1 MDNATTPMTS
11 ATADD
16 DGQPYVMEADEEA
29 AFVACVTEAM
39 AELDAGIYVSGA
51 EMETWA
57 RSLLTPDAVP
67 LPPIRQRAKR

>member
-1 MDNATTPMTS
+1 MDNATTKMTS

-16 DGQPYVMEADEEA
+16 AGQPYVMDADEEA

-51 EMETWA
+51 EMEAWA
-57 RSLLTPDAVP
+57 HSLFSPDEAP